1 MNTKTVLL
9 LFVANTLAFSSEIL
23 EFKYTKGTK
32 FRIETTDD
40 QTIYLNGI
48 FNSKNK
54 TNIQIS
60 SEIKDVKNNFA
71 DIKSYFRILKRN
83 EESDVFLLKEEF
95 EGNFSINKQG
105 EYKINSNQKRP
116 SVRGIP
122 KFPKKPIAINE
133 TWTYPAEEYVQA
145 SEISK
150 EIKDYVIKFDVNY
163 TYKGKEKIGDKYY
176 DIIYSNYESKYNV
189 KNTFFSQKVN
199 QIIHFDSKL
208 GNIYQYKDKY
218 EFEIANEN
226 NNIKMIGNSS
236 GKIISIELPNDNSVE
251 NEIKKYVNENKINSI
266 EIEKNANGIKLSLD
280 IEFYPDSFQIIKKEY
295 NKLNHIANLLTKF
308 KDNNILIEGH
318 TAEFGTDQD
327 MQELSEKRAH
337 SIGNYLL
344 KTKVKNKNQIFFKGW
359 GAKKPKYASSSPLSA
374 QNRRVEI
381 TILNN

>member
-9 LFVANTLAFSSEIL
+9 LFIAKTLAFSSEIL
-23 EFKYTKGTK
+23 EFKYKKGTK
-32 FRIETTDD
+32 FRIETTDN
-40 QTIYLNGI
+40 QIIYLNGI

-54 TNIQIS
+54 INIQIS

-122 KFPKKPIAINE
+122 QFPKKPIAINE
-133 TWTYPAEEYVQA
+133 TWTYPAEEYIQA

-150 EIKDYVIKFDVNY
+150 EIQDYVIKFDVNY
-163 TYKGKEKIGDKYY
+163 VYKGKEKIGDKYY
-176 DIIYSNYESKYNV
+176 DIIYSNYKSKYNV
-189 KNTFFSQKVN
+189 KNILFSQKVN
-199 QIIHFDSKL
+199 QIIHFDSQL
-208 GNIYQYKDKY
+208 GNIYKYEDKY
-218 EFEIANEN
+218 EFEIANDS

-236 GKIISIELPNDNSVE
+236 GEIISIELPNDDLIE
-251 NEIKKYVNENKINSI
+251 NEIKKYINEKQINSI
-266 EIEKNANGIKLSLD
+266 NIENNENGIKLSLD
-280 IEFYPDSFQIIKKEY
+280 IEFYPDSFQILKKEY
-295 NKLNHIANLLTKF
+295 KKLNHIANLLAKF
-308 KDNNILIEGH
+308 KNNNILIEGH
-318 TAEFGTDQD
+318 TAKFGTEQD

-344 KTKVKNKNQIFFKGW
+344 KTKVKDKKQIFLKGW
-359 GAKKPKYASSSPLSA
+359 GAKKPKYGSSSPLSS